1 MSQLLES
8 VPGVA
13 CQTDD
18 CLISGETLEENDER
32 LLQVLQK
39 LESAGITLNK

>member
-1 MSQLLES
+1 MSQLLGS